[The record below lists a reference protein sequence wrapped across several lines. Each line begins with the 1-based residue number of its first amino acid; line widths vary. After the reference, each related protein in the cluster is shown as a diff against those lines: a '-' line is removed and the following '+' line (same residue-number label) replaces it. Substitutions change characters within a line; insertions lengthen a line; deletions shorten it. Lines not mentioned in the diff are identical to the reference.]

1 MGGGDDA
8 VLLLRVS
15 QGDREAM
22 RLLYGAY
29 CRRLSRFLSRTLR
42 DGRLVEE
49 VVNDTMLIVWQH
61 AAEFRGASRP
71 STWIL
76 GIAYRRALKALD
88 RQSAADRH
96 QVAPMRTTGAE
107 EGAVESL
114 LEQTER
120 DEWLAAGLQRLSSE
134 HRMALE
140 LTYFVGLSCE
150 EVAEVV
156 GCPVGT
162 VKTRVFYAR
171 QQLRALL
178 VELAAPHSSQQG
190 EGSL

>member
-1 MGGGDDA
+1 MWNELFLLPFLTGLA
-8 VLLLRVS
+8 LAIVLPLL
-15 QGDREAM
+15 
-22 RLLYGAY
+22 GAY
-29 CRRLSRFLSRTLR
+29 LRL
-42 DGRLVEE
+42 
-49 VVNDTMLIVWQH
+49 
-61 AAEFRGASRP
+61 
-71 STWIL
+71 
-76 GIAYRRALKALD
+76 
-88 RQSAADRH
+88 
-96 QVAPMRTTGAE
+96 
-107 EGAVESL
+107 
-114 LEQTER
+114 R